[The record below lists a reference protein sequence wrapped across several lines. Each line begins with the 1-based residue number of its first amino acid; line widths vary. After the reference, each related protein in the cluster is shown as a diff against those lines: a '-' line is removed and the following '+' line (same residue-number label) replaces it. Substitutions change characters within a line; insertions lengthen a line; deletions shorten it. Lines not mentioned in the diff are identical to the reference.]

1 MVVQYTIIL
10 YSIIVRAK
18 MVCIDYRIMIY
29 SIEWA
34 LKVLEEKSLVEL
46 DSIKF
51 VFTIIKVKLKMIKG
65 IIMVK
70 TEEDWK
76 YHLIYNCIIFIE
88 WIDGLSLKSH
98 IECFLVIIF
107 YMFDLVVFISIRY
120 KQYISCAWNNIS
132 IVTLSIFDYL

>member
-1 MVVQYTIIL
+1 
-10 YSIIVRAK
+10 

-29 SIEWA
+29 SIEWV

-46 DSIKF
+46 DSMKF
-51 VFTIIKVKLKMIKG
+51 IFTIIQVKWKMVKG

-76 YHLIYNCIIFIE
+76 YQLFYNCISFIE

-98 IECFLVIIF
+98 IECLLVILF
-107 YMFDLVVFISIRY
+107 YMFDPVLFISLRY
-120 KQYISCAWNNIS
+120 
-132 IVTLSIFDYL
+132 